1 LRRASKKFWLLV
13 SLAAVVAASAMQG
26 GWGAGGPK
34 RVNELTLAGARP
46 GRDRIQDADRANREY
61 VHNYRRE
68 IDGRSPSRAIL
79 RGESVWFDICHYE
92 QLTISAGADGM
103 IESIEIGRL
112 PAAIDANCEAN
123 LQPNLWVTGR
133 GLRSRDRC
141 TRIEE
146 IYGKAES
153 RSPSV
158 KGSDKLELYLYTF
171 DWAGPDVPQVM
182 EVSCD
187 AATQTVTEIT
197 LAASSL

>member
-1 LRRASKKFWLLV
+1 
-13 SLAAVVAASAMQG
+13 M
-26 GWGAGGPK
+26 
-34 RVNELTLAGARP
+34 
-46 GRDRIQDADRANREY
+46 
-61 VHNYRRE
+61 
-68 IDGRSPSRAIL
+68 
-79 RGESVWFDICHYE
+79 SV
-92 QLTISAGADGM
+92 GADG
-103 IESIEIGRL
+103 IIRSIEISRIPG
-112 PAAIDANCEAN
+112 AIDADCETN
-123 LQPNLWVTGR
+123 LKPNPWGTGR
-133 GLRSRDRC
+133 GLSFRDQC

-187 AATQTVTEIT
+187 VSSQTVAEIT

>member
-1 LRRASKKFWLLV
+1 LRRGWKRFWLLV
-13 SLAAVVAASAMQG
+13 SVAAVVVLAVQVGLQAR
-26 GWGAGGPK
+26 GPK

-46 GRDRIQDADRANREY
+46 GRDHIRDAERANRKY

-68 IDGRSPSRAIL
+68 INDRKPGGEVLP
-79 RGESVWFDICHYE
+79 GESVWSDICHYE
-92 QLTISAGADGM
+92 QLTMSAGADGV

-112 PAAIDANCEAN
+112 PGAIDADCEFN
-123 LQPNLWVTGR
+123 LKPNPWMTGR
-133 GLRSRDRC
+133 GLHYRDPC
-141 TRIEE
+141 GRIEA

-187 AATQTVTEIT
+187 ASTQTVAEIT